1 MKIIRVSLT
10 DANPSD
16 STLRLFD
23 DAKEE
28 LYGEL
33 LREFQ
38 DIAELP
44 DLDSNARQFHVHIS
58 ATRHLGTVTTLVRKK
73 LKHHRI
79 TELAVIERL

>member
-10 DANPSD
+10 DAEPTD
-16 STLRLFD
+16 DTLRLFD

-28 LYGEL
+28 LYGEI

-38 DIAELP
+38 GVAEFP
-44 DLDSNARQFHVHIS
+44 DLDSSVRQFHVHIS

-73 LKHHRI
+73 LKHYRVA
-79 TELAVIERL
+79 ERAVIERL